1 MHAGADVLTL
11 QEHTIRKLREED
23 VAGLESILRRTGVF
37 SDDEVAV
44 ALELMDIF
52 LHNPGQKDYDI
63 YSSVDQHGTV
73 QGYVCVGPTPM
84 TNGTYDLYWIAVD
97 PDRHNRG
104 IGKQLQRFTEELVRS
119 QGGRLIIAETSS
131 RPDYTNTRN
140 FYISL
145 NYQEV
150 ARIKEYYSVG
160 DDLVVYGKYVSQF
173 KEHSI

>member
-1 MHAGADVLTL
+1 MHPGTDVLTL
-11 QEHTIRKLREED
+11 QQHTIRKLRDED
-23 VAGLESILRRTGVF
+23 VARLESILRRTGVF
-37 SDDEVAV
+37 SDEEVTV
-44 ALELMDIF
+44 ALELMEIF
-52 LHNPGQKDYDI
+52 LRNPAQKDYDI
-63 YSSVDQHGTV
+63 YSSVDENGTV

-84 TNGTYDLYWIAVD
+84 TEGTYDLYWIAVD

-104 IGKQLQRFTEELVRS
+104 IGKQLQRFTEDLVRS

-131 RPDYTNTRN
+131 RPDYGSTRK
-140 FYISL
+140 FYLSL

-150 ARIKEYYSVG
+150 ARIKDYYNVG